1 LEELPLPNLADDL
14 KILRQEIAHLQQ
26 EIDRQH
32 HDINQIRRQLPR
44 GWYRRSNSTSNLE
57 IQPAV
62 ENQAIQVK
70 ISSLS
75 KRGR

>member
-1 LEELPLPNLADDL
+1 LSNLADDL

-26 EIDRQH
+26 EIDWQH
-32 HDINQIRRQLPR
+32 RDINQIRRQLPR
-44 GWYRRSNSTSNLE
+44 GWYRRSTSTSDLE

-62 ENQAIQVK
+62 ENQSIQVK

-75 KRGR
+75 QRGR